1 MNTEAPGPGDPLFD
15 PDDPGAEER
24 RRRWRERQERR
35 RARREGRPPAVPRE
49 ARGRAAVGGAIE
61 GLRRRWSARP
71 RHSARPPRKPGASLL
86 SGAIVNWR
94 RIAALL
100 GGIVVVWFLIS
111 LFQPFHGEGSGKV
124 VVTIPKGAGVGE
136 IGDILDDRGI
146 VSSSTL
152 FQIRVTLAGERSDLY
167 SGNFTLAEG
176 MSYSD
181 AIDALTTAP
190 AQRTITVTIPEGL
203 SRNEISPLARQAGIG
218 GDYLKASVRSPDL
231 RPNRFGAQG
240 RARNLEG
247 FLFPATYELKAGAS
261 ARDLAAQQ
269 LAAFKQRI
277 GGMDMGYARKKNLTI
292 YDVLIIASMIEREV
306 AVPKER
312 PLVAAVIYNRLRDG
326 MPLGIDATT
335 RFALNQWTKPLTVS
349 ELENPSPYNTRI
361 NAGLPPGP
369 IGNPG
374 IASIRA
380 AAHPASVDYLF
391 YVVKPGTCGEHAF
404 SSTEAEF
411 SRDVGRYNSA
421 REAAGGNSPTEC

>member
-1 MNTEAPGPGDPLFD
+1 MSADPPGPGDPLFD
-15 PDDPGAEER
+15 PDDPRAEER
-24 RRRWRERQERR
+24 RRRWQERQERR
-35 RARREGRPPAVPRE
+35 RARRERRPPAAPR
-49 ARGRAAVGGAIE
+49 APRRRWAVGDAIV
-61 GLRRRWSARP
+61 GLRRRWRARP
-71 RHSARPPRKPGASLL
+71 RRQARPPRESGSNLLPGAI
-86 SGAIVNWR
+86 ANWR
-94 RIAALL
+94 RIAAVLA
-100 GGIVVVWFLIS
+100 GIVVAWFLIS

-136 IGDILDDRGI
+136 IGDILDDRGV

-152 FQIRVTLAGERSDLY
+152 FQIRVTLAGQRSDLY
-167 SGNFTLAEG
+167 SGNFTLAKD

-190 AQRTITVTIPEGL
+190 AQRTITITIPEGL

-218 GDYLKASVRSPDL
+218 GNYLKASARSRDL
-231 RPNRFGAQG
+231 RQNRFGAQG

-247 FLFPATYELKAGAS
+247 FLFPATYELNGGAS
-261 ARDLAAQQ
+261 ASDLVAEQ
-269 LAAFKQRI
+269 LEAFRQRI
-277 GGMDMGYARKKNLTI
+277 GGVDMSYARKKNLTI
-292 YDVLIIASMIEREV
+292 YDVLIIASMVEREV
-306 AVPKER
+306 AVAKER

-326 MPLGIDATT
+326 MPLGIDATI
-335 RFALNQWTKPLTVS
+335 RFALNQWTEPLTVS
-349 ELENPSPYNTRI
+349 ELETPSGYNTRL

-380 AAHPASVDYLF
+380 AAHPAAADYLF

-411 SRDVGRYNSA
+411 NRDVARYNSA
-421 REAAGGNSPTEC
+421 REAAGGQSPTEC